1 MLPWRRKEVTMS
13 KWNLQEHVAQDVNA
27 IELLVVDSYYPSY
40 LVVLVDEDGKEHV
53 MRDISDAKLRE
64 VLNNAKEK
72 EVEHG

>member
-1 MLPWRRKEVTMS
+1 MS

-40 LVVLVDEDGKEHV
+40 RVVRVDEDGKEHV
-53 MRDISDAKLRE
+53 SRHISDTKLRR
-64 VLNNAKEK
+64 VLDNAKGK

>member
-1 MLPWRRKEVTMS
+1 MS

-53 MRDISDAKLRE
+53 IRKIDDAKLRE
-64 VLNNAKEK
+64 VLNRAKGK
-72 EVEHG
+72 KVKHG

>member
-1 MLPWRRKEVTMS
+1 MS

-40 LVVLVDEDGKEHV
+40 LVVLVDEEGNEHV
-53 MRDISDAKLRE
+53 IRKIDDAKLRE
-64 VLNNAKEK
+64 VLNRAKGK

>member
-1 MLPWRRKEVTMS
+1 MS

-53 MRDISDAKLRE
+53 IRKIDDAKLRE
-64 VLNNAKEK
+64 VLKRAKGK

>member
-1 MLPWRRKEVTMS
+1 MS

-53 MRDISDAKLRE
+53 IRHISDDTLRR
-64 VLNNAKEK
+64 VLDNAKGK

>member
-1 MLPWRRKEVTMS
+1 MS

-53 MRDISDAKLRE
+53 IRHISDTKLQR
-64 VLNNAKEK
+64 VLDNAKGK
-72 EVEHG
+72 EVKHG

>member
-1 MLPWRRKEVTMS
+1 MS

-40 LVVLVDEDGKEHV
+40 LVVLVDDEGKEHV

-64 VLNNAKEK
+64 VLNKAKEK
-72 EVEHG
+72 EVKNG

>member
-1 MLPWRRKEVTMS
+1 MS

-53 MRDISDAKLRE
+53 IRHISGAKLRR
-64 VLNNAKEK
+64 VLDNAKGK
-72 EVEHG
+72 EVKHG

>member
-40 LVVLVDEDGKEHV
+40 LVVLVDEEGNEHV
-53 MRDISDAKLRE
+53 IRKIDDAKLRE
-64 VLNNAKEK
+64 VLKRAKGK

>member
-1 MLPWRRKEVTMS
+1 MS

-40 LVVLVDEDGKEHV
+40 LVVLVDEDGNEHV
-53 MRDISDAKLRE
+53 IRHISDDTLRR
-64 VLNNAKEK
+64 VLDNAKGK

>member
-1 MLPWRRKEVTMS
+1 MS

-53 MRDISDAKLRE
+53 IRKIDDAKLRE
-64 VLNNAKEK
+64 VLNRAKGK
-72 EVEHG
+72 EVKHG

>member
-1 MLPWRRKEVTMS
+1 MS

-40 LVVLVDEDGKEHV
+40 LVVLVDDEGKEHV

-64 VLNNAKEK
+64 VLNKAKEK
-72 EVEHG
+72 EVKNGWVVGNN

>member
-1 MLPWRRKEVTMS
+1 MS

-53 MRDISDAKLRE
+53 IRHISDDKLRR
-64 VLNNAKEK
+64 VLDNAKGK
-72 EVEHG
+72 EVKHG

>member
-1 MLPWRRKEVTMS
+1 MS

-40 LVVLVDEDGKEHV
+40 LVVLVDEEGNEHV
-53 MRDISDAKLRE
+53 IRKIDDAKLRE
-64 VLNNAKEK
+64 VLKRAKGK